1 MSHKGEIEMNNKK
14 QLFKQMFTLSSLLI
28 IAALLLTACGGAF
41 SFQGSAQPNAE
52 GGIDISG
59 GAQPDAAAQPAASTG
74 LDSTTI
80 LLIIVGVFVLILIL
94 VMLVSRRHDSS
105 PS

>member
-1 MSHKGEIEMNNKK
+1 MNNKK
-14 QLFKQMFTLSSLLI
+14 QILKRMFTVSSFLI
-28 IAALLLTACGGAF
+28 IAALFLTACSGAF

-52 GGIDISG
+52 GGIDVSG

-74 LDSTTI
+74 LDTTTI

-94 VMLVSRRHDSS
+94 VMLVSRGSS
-105 PS
+105 RNAPPS